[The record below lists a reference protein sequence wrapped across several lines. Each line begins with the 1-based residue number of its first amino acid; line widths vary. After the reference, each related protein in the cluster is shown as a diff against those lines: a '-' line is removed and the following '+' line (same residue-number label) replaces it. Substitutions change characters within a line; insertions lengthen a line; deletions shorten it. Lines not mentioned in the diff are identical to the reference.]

1 MTFHCKICGCVI
13 IAMGFWDVET
23 GYMVLCTSCKAIYRI
38 SVDLA
43 QESPLSK
50 EELKLRLNRNS

>member
-1 MTFHCKICGCVI
+1 
-13 IAMGFWDVET
+13 MGFWDVET